1 MSIPY
6 RTRRT
11 LNRVGTVAAIFLL
24 LFLIGWICWVVW
36 LQRYVVFTDDGAKLD
51 FAHSA
56 NEIIGEIPVPPAAAQ
71 NVSIYFNEG
80 ADAINVS
87 NDMIQLNGYYIDAN
101 MLKGSIDELILQLE
115 RLDSGTAIMVD
126 MDGPQG
132 SSFYNTKLAGG
143 VVSSSMDINAIARLL
158 QTMESKGFYTI
169 ARISAFQDYYFGLN
183 NVPAGLMHISKKGL
197 WPDGNTYW
205 LDPTSP
211 TTTNWIAS
219 QVLELRDMGFDEV
232 LLDQFWFPTSNQYIF
247 NGDKDAALQSAA
259 STLVASCGASNFVLS
274 FHTGTS
280 TFVPPEGRTR
290 LYVSGISA
298 TGINQAASQ
307 TAFKEPA
314 IQLVFLAESGD
325 TRYDEYSVLR
335 TITVAEEVEARK
347 AG

>member
-11 LNRVGTVAAIFLL
+11 LNRVGTAALILL
-24 LFLIGWICWVVW
+24 LTFLVGWLCWVIW
-36 LQRYVVFTDDGAKLD
+36 LQRYVVYTDDGAMLD
-51 FAHSA
+51 FEHSA
-56 NEIIGEIPVPPAAAQ
+56 NEIVGEIPVPPAAAQ

-80 ADAINVS
+80 ADAINVN
-87 NDMIQLNGYYIDAN
+87 NDMTQINGYYIDAN
-101 MLKGSIDELILQLE
+101 MLKGSIDDLLLQLE
-115 RLDSGTAIMVD
+115 RLDSGTAIMID
-126 MDGPQG
+126 MKGPQG
-132 SSFYNTKLAGG
+132 SFYYESKLSGS
-143 VVSSSMDINAIARLL
+143 VVSSSMDISGIAKLL
-158 QTMESKGFYTI
+158 EKMESKGFYTI
-169 ARISAFQDYYFGLN
+169 ARISALQDYYFGLN

-219 QVLELRDMGFDEV
+219 VVIELRDMGFDEV
-232 LLDQFWFPTSNQYIF
+232 LLDQFWFPNSTQYIF
-247 NGDKDAALQSAA
+247 NGDKDAALQNAA
-259 STLVASCGASNFVLS
+259 STLVSSCSASNFVLS
-274 FHTGTS
+274 FLTGTT
-280 TFVPPEGRTR
+280 TFTPPEGRTR

-298 TGINQAASQ
+298 TGISQAASQ
-307 TAFKEPA
+307 VSFEDPA

>member
-6 RTRRT
+6 RTRRI
-11 LNRVGTVAAIFLL
+11 LNRVGTVALILL
-24 LFLIGWICWVVW
+24 LIFLIGWLCWVIW

-51 FAHSA
+51 FSRSA
-56 NEIIGEIPVPPAAAQ
+56 NDIIGETPVPPAAAQ

-87 NDMIQLNGYYIDAN
+87 NDMTQINGYYIDAN
-101 MLKGSIDELILQLE
+101 MLKGSIDDLILQLE
-115 RLDSGTAIMVD
+115 RLDSGTAIMID
-126 MDGPQG
+126 MKGPQG
-132 SSFYNTKLAGG
+132 SCYYNTKLSGG
-143 VVSSSMDINAIARLL
+143 VVSSSMDISGIARLVEKA
-158 QTMESKGFYTI
+158 QSKGFYTI
-169 ARISAFQDYYFGLN
+169 ARVSAFQDYYFGLN

-219 QVLELRDMGFDEV
+219 VVLELRDMGFHEV
-232 LLDQFWFPTSNQYIF
+232 LLDQFWFPNSTQYIF
-247 NGDKDAALQSAA
+247 NGDKAAALQSAA
-259 STLVASCGASNFVLS
+259 STLVDSCSASNFVLS
-274 FHTGTS
+274 FHTGS
-280 TFVPPEGRTR
+280 TGFTLPEGRCR

-298 TGINQAASQ
+298 SGINQAASQ
-307 TAFKEPA
+307 VDFEDPA
-314 IQLVFLAESGD
+314 IQLVFLSESGD